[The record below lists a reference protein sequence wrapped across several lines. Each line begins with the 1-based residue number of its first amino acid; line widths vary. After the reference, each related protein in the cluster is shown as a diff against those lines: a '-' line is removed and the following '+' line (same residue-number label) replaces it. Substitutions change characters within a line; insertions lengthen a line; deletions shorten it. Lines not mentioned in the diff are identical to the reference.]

1 MGHGA
6 PVDQIDHACLS
17 YKHCLACIRNQLN
30 DDACVPELV
39 GYTLEGPNILGGDLH
54 CRKYKHFFE
63 DYF

>member
-17 YKHCLACIRNQLN
+17 YKHCLACIRNQLT
-30 DDACVPELV
+30 DESCVPELV

-54 CRKYKHFFE
+54 CRK
-63 DYF
+63 